1 MDPCL
6 DENLEIEK
14 KWWVNTTQEALD
26 FLASHPEHLKM
37 YNIWKTSIKDYRASA
52 YRRKRHVA
60 PHDENGMQRLI
71 STGARCWLNRCAL
84 LLHCRVTFIQT
95 RNMLTYVLRQIT
107 QRTDV
112 ILTQVPWLHH
122 CWHRLLTATI
132 TAWTSS
138 LPPTGSTQQS
148 LTSFCLRIRTAST
161 TKRPT
166 KRCALTPTVSR
177 CF

>member
-1 MDPCL
+1 MEDFDKRL
-6 DENLEIEK
+6 QSKRLSA
-14 KWWVNTTQEALD
+14 EATCRT
-26 FLASHPEHLKM
+26 P
-37 YNIWKTSIKDYRASA
+37 
-52 YRRKRHVA
+52 RRKRNA
-60 PHDENGMQRLI
+60 AINLD
-71 STGARCWLNRCAL
+71 RCVLLLNRCTL
-84 LLHCRVTFIQT
+84 LLHCRVKYMYIKT
-95 RNMLTYVLRQIT
+95 RNLLTYVRQIT
-107 QRTDV
+107 QRADV

-148 LTSFCLRIRTAST
+148 LTSFCLKIRTAST